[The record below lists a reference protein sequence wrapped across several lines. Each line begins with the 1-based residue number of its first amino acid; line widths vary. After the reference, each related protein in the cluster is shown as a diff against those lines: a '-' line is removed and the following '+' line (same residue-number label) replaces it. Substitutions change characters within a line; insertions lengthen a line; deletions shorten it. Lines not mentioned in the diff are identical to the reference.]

1 MGLLAAEKRV
11 IIETQLQ
18 ITWLPACGKLLLI
31 GREPNFDLIR
41 LEVIDKKSSQYFEK
55 NILLSLQSGFL
66 KSEKTAIPLTLV
78 MEIIISCVIDD
89 FGAKKYDVFSSGKP
103 IA

>member
-1 MGLLAAEKRV
+1 
-11 IIETQLQ
+11 
-18 ITWLPACGKLLLI
+18 LLI